1 MTIKDVAK
9 YSGVSIT
16 TISRVLNNH
25 PDVREEVRAKVLKA
39 IEELHYVPNSSARDL
54 GKMQTDTI
62 GVVVRGVGNP
72 F

>member
-25 PDVREEVRAKVLKA
+25 PDVREEMRAKVLKA
-39 IEELHYVPNSSARDL
+39 IKSCTMSQTAAQGTWAKCKPILSAL
-54 GKMQTDTI
+54 WCAVLETL
-62 GVVVRGVGNP
+62 